1 MLGRSLVGPRSPLW
15 RILEGSCRTLWST
28 KWQLRRRKS
37 RPSGSAQIPASRSTP
52 RSIDHYTEDHTAASK
67 ELDAI
72 MDYLDKLKPQFET
85 QVTSIEERKA
95 RREAEIE
102 GLKEALAVLDGTS
115 VPVL

>member
-1 MLGRSLVGPRSPLW
+1 
-15 RILEGSCRTLWST
+15 
-28 KWQLRRRKS
+28 
-37 RPSGSAQIPASRSTP
+37 
-52 RSIDHYTEDHTAASK
+52 
-67 ELDAI
+67 